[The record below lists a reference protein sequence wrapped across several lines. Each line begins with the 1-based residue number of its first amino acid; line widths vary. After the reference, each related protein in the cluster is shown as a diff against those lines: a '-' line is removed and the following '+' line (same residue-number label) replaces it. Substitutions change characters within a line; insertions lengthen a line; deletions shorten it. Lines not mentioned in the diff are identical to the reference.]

1 MAAVLMLGDVKVA
14 EWTGAGEPPWPLN
27 FVPDGTSTSG
37 SNMAALGWPVES
49 MAGKTGTGAI
59 LEAWRGSPQVVM
71 GLTVLVPFYVW
82 RVDRSTGGD
91 KARPWT
97 VAGAS
102 DSDWGAVSSS
112 YVAALGA
119 SAPVALNWTGVAAV
133 VYGPTEIAAL
143 KAQDAS
149 ASATLMNGG
158 GEYVSGDPIPE
169 GDDSVIIT
177 ATPKADGEGHD
188 ASTLPSKVFWKW
200 VCVETEEEFT
210 TERITVSVPPSN
222 ETHTYTAFWKPN
234 SVLVEVEAG
243 DNGIEVAHYST
254 AGLYYSKSATGETA
268 MPMFYARVVEGQET
282 DRKFLRWTKTVYS
295 INPSTGEETPEPSV
309 EMDVA
314 VDEDFPDYAAV
325 QTVRE
330 TADLAVRVVYRAYS
344 SYMHDR
350 VAVSISNTYLL
361 KGAGYVKSPTTA
373 SRFGTDGYAGEYSIA
388 YNQPADVNYTVMCR
402 RAGDL
407 AEGTFL
413 GTDSGTFTD
422 SETGKLWSAAYI
434 LFAVDADGEPV
445 GPEEDSTVPEDLDEP
460 DIPGGGGDGGAGTPI
475 GTGISLQLVVDDVGV
490 TAAEA
495 ALSIGGSALL
505 EVSFPDDPVAVKSAT
520 QGTVYILTTS
530 GIAPDTAIVKSV
542 TVNGAVVPESG
553 GKWPVVAGS
562 GSTSVVVTVGFPPL
576 KRLLVNAVS
585 VPSPPDPD
593 NSVTILPAPTLA
605 PDRWAEGTVI
615 TLTPVAVAG
624 YEHVLWQ
631 RDDAAGLHDE
641 EPGGSEYAFALD
653 ADTVVTAGFR
663 KPSLDVV
670 LTVKGSDT
678 LTSHFDWTYEAA
690 DADDTVPAE
699 MTHSLFVGSQIGIFK
714 VGANKI
720 QTAGDAAYNPYID
733 MPIAGVDVSYD
744 GGVTWLDAG
753 GDADYPGTYNA
764 QTSPRAA
771 ARIGKHTVTSVPLDD
786 TLHVRIRLR
795 ATVSVSIG
803 MPPVRWGG
811 PAWQAADSMIG
822 TGQNNWGCGFGAA
835 TISHASGAAT
845 MQYRLNTLANPT
857 ATKPLATLTEQ
868 EESPFPNYFDEY
880 PYINVELGDTVTATC
895 TPDPGFYFAAWID
908 GYFVH
913 TWDKYYGLT
922 PTPEQAVEEDRLVWP
937 AGNYIS
943 SEQTAVITVN
953 EGIKKIMLK
962 LKATVAPRWVIFTQD
977 PHPVLAMRP
986 GATEPEEIVPSVMWS
1001 EYQHATALDKMYFT
1015 PLSPVASAKW
1025 RGDVADGSFAAM
1037 LTAWGA
1043 TEEEM
1048 TALGITAENTVL
1060 WEVNR
1065 NNLVTTAERIAFE
1078 AFLSWGPYA
1087 NERFDTNPD
1096 YLGVYRRVH
1105 LTNAAGTHEVGKW
1118 EFVGRGT
1125 ALLWDDDTYRATYL
1139 TALEHKFFV
1148 DIEYRVR
1155 WNPSGV
1161 PSTDPEGPYQITV
1174 GYHEREDMDQGTV
1187 SAEIAG
1193 VSTGEINSRIFTIP
1207 EVQPGDEVIL
1217 HAVPRAGFEFVSWLS
1232 AAGTPISKDATYTVD
1247 PDTDG
1252 YVFLATFTPEIVDEN
1267 DNTTLFHVGFVAG
1280 NAGRGSIKVRIWRAD
1295 KTVEDYT
1302 VTAAG
1307 GADYQLKPGDNAYV
1321 EAIAG
1326 TGWEFAG
1333 WVDSYGLPRGAV
1345 AWYYPLEDF
1354 SPSGTALHRDVFFA
1368 APSVPPVTG
1377 NVPFRAGFLNSAD
1390 VPHAV
1395 GLVSVNGVLVATLI
1409 GRQYVDM
1416 MLTEGDSV
1424 SMEVTPAAGYV
1435 LSGFVDLAYAVTS
1448 VPKTVLNVSVTDQGL
1463 LAVLGLDV
1471 PPIDTPPTVV
1481 PGTPVTGAG
1490 LWLFEGGTENK
1501 AFVWR
1506 SRRFETTI
1514 PTEFNSVKVCR
1525 NGSFFPTAVALRINA
1540 YSSPEMTSANSD
1552 INLPITDEVP
1562 RRLPKI
1568 RRERYF
1574 EIEVTAMDDIE
1585 CVKIGS
1591 SMGELQNG

>member
-1 MAAVLMLGDVKVA
+1 MAAILMLGDVQVA
-14 EWTGAGEPPWPLN
+14 EWTGAGAPPWPLK
-27 FVPDGTSTSG
+27 FACLFGEVPTASG
-37 SNMAALGWPVES
+37 SDMAALGWPV
-49 MAGKTGTGAI
+49 
-59 LEAWRGSPQVVM
+59 V
-71 GLTVLVPFYVW
+71 GLGLSGPMVAFRAPPDYFIDLRVLVPFYVW
-82 RVDRSTGGD
+82 YVAIVTAWGGVIG
-91 KARPWT
+91 PQGFPVIGW
-97 VAGAS
+97 S
-102 DSDWGAVSSS
+102 DTS
-112 YVAALGA
+112 YVATLGQGGPVPLRWANVSSITFKVTDIASLLPTGGSATAALG
-119 SAPVALNWTGVAAV
+119 S
-133 VYGPTEIAAL
+133 
-143 KAQDAS
+143 
-149 ASATLMNGG
+149 G
-158 GEYVSGDPIPE
+158 GEYTSGGPIAPGE
-169 GDDSVIIT
+169 EKVILT
-177 ATPKADGEGHD
+177 ASPANYGEVHDG
-188 ASTLPSKVFWKW
+188 STVNGFLFWKW
-200 VCVETEEEFT
+200 VCSETSEEIT
-210 TERITVSVPPSN
+210 SERATVDVPSINAPR
-222 ETHTYTAFWKPN
+222 TYTAFWKPKA
-234 SVLVEVEAG
+234 VLLEVEAG
-243 DNGIEVAHYST
+243 DNGVEVAHYST
-254 AGLYYSKSATGETA
+254 AGLYYLKDGDDEPA
-268 MPMFYARVVEGQET
+268 MPMFYARVVVGQET

-295 INPSTGEETPEPSV
+295 IDPSTGEETPASAV
-309 EMDVA
+309 NMDVA
-314 VDEDFPDYAAV
+314 VDETYPDYEAV

-330 TADLAVRVVYRAYS
+330 TGDMAVRVVYRAYS
-344 SYMHDR
+344 SYTHDR

-373 SRFGTDGYAGEYSIA
+373 SRFGTGGYAGEYSIA
-388 YNQPADVNYTVMCR
+388 YNQPADANYTVMCR

-407 AEGTFL
+407 AAGTFL
-413 GTDSGTFTD
+413 NADSGTFTD
-422 SETGKLWSAAYI
+422 SNTGKIWSAAYI
-434 LFAVDADGEPV
+434 LFAVDAEGEPV
-445 GPEEDSTVPEDLDEP
+445 GPEEDPTVPEDPDEP
-460 DIPGGGGDGGAGTPI
+460 DIPDIPGIPGGGGDGGAGTPI

-495 ALSIGGSALL
+495 ALSIAGTALL

-520 QGTVYILTTS
+520 QGTGYILRTS
-530 GIAPDTAIVKSV
+530 GIAPSTAIVKSV
-542 TVNGAVVPESG
+542 TVNGAVVPKSG

-585 VPSPPDPD
+585 VPSSPDPD
-593 NSVTILPAPTLA
+593 NSVTILPAPTIE

-615 TLTPVAVAG
+615 TLTPVAVAE

-720 QTAGDAAYNPYID
+720 QTVGDAGYNPYID

-744 GGVTWLDAG
+744 GGVTWLDGG

-771 ARIGKHTVTSVPLDD
+771 ARIGKHTVTGVPLDD

-811 PAWQAADSMIG
+811 PAWQAAGSMIG

-857 ATKPLATLTEQ
+857 ATIPLATLTAQ
-868 EESPFPNYFDEY
+868 EESPYPDYFDEY
-880 PYINVELGDTVTATC
+880 PYIDVELGDTVTATC

-908 GYFVH
+908 GYFSH
-913 TWDKYYGLT
+913 TW
-922 PTPEQAVEEDRLVWP
+922 EDTGEAIISENRLVWP
-937 AGNYIS
+937 VGNYIS

-953 EGIKKIMLK
+953 EGIKKVMLK
-962 LKATVAPRWVIFTQD
+962 MKATVAPRWVIFTQD
-977 PHPVLAMRP
+977 PDQVLAIRP
-986 GATEPEEIVPSVMWS
+986 GETVPEKIVPTVMWS
-1001 EYQHATALDKMYFT
+1001 DAQHATALDKMYFT
-1015 PLSPVASAKW
+1015 PLSPVASAKLN
-1025 RGDVADGSFAAM
+1025 GNVSGGSFAAM
-1037 LTAWGA
+1037 LTAWNA
-1043 TEEEM
+1043 TEGEM
-1048 TALGITAENTVL
+1048 TALGITAANTVL

-1065 NNLVTTAERIAFE
+1065 NNLVTTAERIAFW
-1078 AFLSWGPYA
+1078 AILSWNA
-1087 NERFDTNPD
+1087 NENERFDTNPA

-1105 LTNAAGTHEVGKW
+1105 LTNAAGTHEVGDW
-1118 EFVGRGT
+1118 EFVGRGVVGRT
-1125 ALLWDDDTYRATYL
+1125 NPYYPDIDTTIYCPALGQ
-1139 TALEHKFFV
+1139 KFFV

-1155 WNPSGV
+1155 WV
-1161 PSTDPEGPYQITV
+1161 PYVAPTSPEVPYQITV
-1174 GYHEREDMDQGTV
+1174 GYHELEDMEQGTV

-1193 VSTGEINSRIFTIP
+1193 VSTGEINSRILSP

-1217 HAVPRAGFEFVSWLS
+1217 HAAPRAGFTFASWLS
-1232 AAGTPISKDATYTVD
+1232 AAETPVSTDATYTVD

-1252 YVFLATFTPEIVDEN
+1252 YVFLATFTPEIVDIV
-1267 DNTTLFHVGFVAG
+1267 NTTLFHVGFVAG
-1280 NAGRGSIKVRIWRAD
+1280 NAGRGSIAVRIWRAD
-1295 KTVEDYT
+1295 TTVEDYT

-1307 GADYQLKPGDNAYV
+1307 GADYQLNSGDNAYV
-1321 EAIAG
+1321 VAIAG

-1333 WVDSYGLPRGAV
+1333 WNDSYGLPRGTV
-1345 AWYYPLEDF
+1345 VGYDPLED
-1354 SPSGTALHRDVFFA
+1354 SGASGAALHRDVFFA
-1368 APSVPPVTG
+1368 APIVLPVTG

-1395 GLVSVNGVLVATLI
+1395 GLVSVNGALVVTLI
-1409 GRQYVDM
+1409 GRQYADM

-1424 SMEVTPAAGYV
+1424 SMEVTTAAGYV

-1448 VPKTVLNVSVTDQGL
+1448 VPKTVLNVSVTDQGV
-1463 LAVLGLDV
+1463 LAVLGLDA
-1471 PPIDTPPTVV
+1471 PPTDPLPTVV

-1506 SRRFETTI
+1506 SRRFETAI

-1574 EIEVTAMDDIE
+1574 EIEVTAKDDIE

>member
-1 MAAVLMLGDVKVA
+1 MAAILMLGDVQVA
-14 EWTGAGEPPWPLN
+14 EWTGAGAPPWPISFAPLGITTTN
-27 FVPDGTSTSG
+27 AAVTSSWPMYSKAVDTQGELRGWKGAPPAVTGLAIVQAFYIYRLSYWYDEFDGWGQSGSTNTENITSPVATLGDGPPVPLTWRGVSAVTFKVTDIASLLPTGGSATAELGSGGAYTSG
-37 SNMAALGWPVES
+37 GP
-49 MAGKTGTGAI
+49 I
-59 LEAWRGSPQVVM
+59 
-71 GLTVLVPFYVW
+71 
-82 RVDRSTGGD
+82 
-91 KARPWT
+91 
-97 VAGAS
+97 
-102 DSDWGAVSSS
+102 
-112 YVAALGA
+112 
-119 SAPVALNWTGVAAV
+119 AAV
-133 VYGPTEIAAL
+133 DETVVLTASPADYGEVHDGSTA
-143 KAQDAS
+143 
-149 ASATLMNGG
+149 NGF
-158 GEYVSGDPIPE
+158 
-169 GDDSVIIT
+169 
-177 ATPKADGEGHD
+177 
-188 ASTLPSKVFWKW
+188 LFWKW
-200 VCVETEEEFT
+200 VCSETSEEITSEQA
-210 TERITVSVPPSN
+210 TVSAPPSDV
-222 ETHTYTAFWKPN
+222 THTYTAFWKPKA
-234 SVLVEVEAG
+234 VLLEVEAG

-254 AGLYYSKSATGETA
+254 AGLYYLKDGDDEPA
-268 MPMFYARVVEGQET
+268 MPMFYAKVVDAQAA
-282 DRKFLRWTKTVYS
+282 DKKFLRWTKTVYS
-295 INPSTGEETPEPSV
+295 INPTTGEETPATAV
-309 EMDVA
+309 NMDVA
-314 VDEDFPDYAAV
+314 VDETQPDYEAV

-330 TADLAVRVVYRAYS
+330 TGDMAVRVVYRAYS

-350 VAVSISNTYLL
+350 VAVSIANTYLL

-373 SRFGTDGYAGEYSIA
+373 SRFGTGGYAGEYSIA
-388 YNQPADVNYTVMCR
+388 YNQPADVDYTVMCR

-407 AEGTFL
+407 AAGTFL
-413 GTDSGTFTD
+413 NADSGTFTD
-422 SETGKLWSAAYI
+422 SETGKIWSAAYI
-434 LFAVDADGEPV
+434 LFAVDAEGEPV
-445 GPEEDSTVPEDLDEP
+445 GPEEDPTLPEDPDEP
-460 DIPGGGGDGGAGTPI
+460 DIPGGGGGGGAGTPI

-495 ALSIGGSALL
+495 ALSIGGTALL

-530 GIAPDTAIVKSV
+530 GIAPTTAIVKSV

-585 VPSPPDPD
+585 VPSSPDPD
-593 NSVTILPAPTLA
+593 NSVTILPAPAIA

-615 TLTPVAVAG
+615 TLTPVAVAE

-631 RDDAAGLHDE
+631 RDDAAGFHDE

-699 MTHSLFVGSQIGIFK
+699 MTHGLFVGSQIGIFK

-720 QTAGDAAYNPYID
+720 QTAGDAVYNTYID

-744 GGVTWLDAG
+744 GGVTWLDGG
-753 GDADYPGTYNA
+753 GDADYPATYNA

-857 ATKPLATLTEQ
+857 ATVPLATLTAG
-868 EESPFPNYFDEY
+868 EESPYPDYFDEY
-880 PYINVELGDTVTATC
+880 PYIDVELGDTVTATC

-908 GYFVH
+908 GYFSH
-913 TWDKYYGLT
+913 TW
-922 PTPEQAVEEDRLVWP
+922 EDSGEAITSENRLVWP
-937 AGNYIS
+937 VGNYIS

-953 EGIKKIMLK
+953 EGIKKVMLK
-962 LKATVAPRWVIFTQD
+962 MKATVAPRWVIFTQD
-977 PHPVLAMRP
+977 SDPVLATRP
-986 GATEPEEIVPSVMWS
+986 GGTVPEEIVPFVMWS
-1001 EYQHATALDKMYFT
+1001 YDQHATALDKMYFT
-1015 PLSPVASAKW
+1015 PLSPVASAK
-1025 RGDVADGSFAAM
+1025 RNGDVSGGSFAAM

-1043 TEEEM
+1043 TEGEM
-1048 TALGITAENTVL
+1048 TALGITAANTVL
-1060 WEVNR
+1060 WEVNK
-1065 NNLVTTAERIAFE
+1065 NNLVTTAERIAFW
-1078 AFLSWGPYA
+1078 AILSWGP
-1087 NERFDTNPD
+1087 NESERFDTNPA

-1105 LTNAAGTHEVGKW
+1105 LTNAAGTHEVGDW
-1118 EFVGRGT
+1118 EFVGRGST
-1125 ALLWDDDTYRATYL
+1125 FLWSNGDYRATYL
-1139 TALEHKFFV
+1139 TALGQKFFV

-1155 WNPSGV
+1155 WV
-1161 PSTDPEGPYQITV
+1161 PYVEPTDPEVPYQITV
-1174 GYHEREDMDQGTV
+1174 GYHELEDMEQGTV

-1193 VSTGEINSRIFTIP
+1193 VSTGEINSRIVSP

-1217 HAVPRAGFEFVSWLS
+1217 HAAPRAGFTFVSWLN
-1232 AAGTPISKDATYTVD
+1232 AAEEAVSTDATYTVD

-1252 YVFLATFTPEIVDEN
+1252 YVFLATFTAEIVVPPV
-1267 DNTTLFHVGFVAG
+1267 NTTLFHVGFVAG
-1280 NAGRGSIKVRIWRAD
+1280 NAGRGSIAVRIWRAD
-1295 KTVEDYT
+1295 TTVEDYT

-1307 GADYQLKPGDNAYV
+1307 GADYQLNPGDNAYV
-1321 EAIAG
+1321 VATAG

-1333 WVDSYGLPRGAV
+1333 WNDSYGLPRGAV
-1345 AWYYPLEDF
+1345 AGYYPLAD
-1354 SPSGTALHRDVFFA
+1354 SGASGAALHRDVFFA
-1368 APSVPPVTG
+1368 APIVPPVTG

-1395 GLVSVNGVLVATLI
+1395 GLVSVNGALVATLI
-1409 GRQYVDM
+1409 GRQYADM

-1424 SMEVTPAAGYV
+1424 SMELITAAGYV

-1448 VPKTVLNVSVTDQGL
+1448 VPKTVLNVSVTDQGV
-1463 LAVLGLDV
+1463 LAVLGLDA
-1471 PPIDTPPTVV
+1471 PPTDPPPTVV

-1490 LWLFEGGTENK
+1490 LWLFDGGTENK

-1506 SRRFETTI
+1506 SRRFETAI

-1525 NGSFFPTAVALRINA
+1525 NGSFFPAAVALRINA

-1574 EIEVTAMDDIE
+1574 EIEVTAKDDIE

>member
-1 MAAVLMLGDVKVA
+1 MAAILMLGDVKVA
-14 EWTGAGEPPWPLN
+14 EWTGAGNPPWPISFAPDCVGFTDN
-27 FVPDGTSTSG
+27 PTVVSSWPRYKGIIVPEGHSPHKMG
-37 SNMAALGWPVES
+37 CP
-49 MAGKTGTGAI
+49 
-59 LEAWRGSPQVVM
+59 GSPVFLP
-71 GLTVLVPFYVW
+71 GLKVLRPFHIYRIGYYYRPFQDAPGFIE
-82 RVDRSTGGD
+82 RVGWGLHGNNESI
-91 KARPWT
+91 PST
-97 VAGAS
+97 VAT
-102 DSDWGAVSSS
+102 
-112 YVAALGA
+112 LGEGP
-119 SAPVALNWTGVAAV
+119 PVPLNWTGVAKV

-149 ASATLMNGG
+149 ASATLMNRGG
-158 GEYVSGDPIPE
+158 KYVSGYPIFE
-169 GDDSVIIT
+169 VDDSVIIT
-177 ATPKADGEGHD
+177 AAPLSDGEGHD

-200 VCVETEEEFT
+200 VCTETAEEIT
-210 TERITVSVPPSN
+210 TQQITVSVPPSN
-222 ETHTYTAFWKPN
+222 ETRTYTAFWKPN

-254 AGLYYSKSATGETA
+254 AGLYYSKSATGEPA
-268 MPMFYARVVEGQET
+268 MPMFYARVVEGQES

-295 INPSTGEETPEPSV
+295 IDPSTGEEIPEPSV
-309 EMDVA
+309 SMDVA
-314 VDEDFPDYAAV
+314 VDEDFPDYVAV

-373 SRFGTDGYAGEYSIA
+373 SRFGTDGYAGEYSIS

-445 GPEEDSTVPEDLDEP
+445 GPEEDSTVPEDPDEP
-460 DIPGGGGDGGAGTPI
+460 DIPDIPDIPGIPGGGGAGTPI
-475 GTGISLQLVVDDVGV
+475 GTGISLQLVADDVGV

-495 ALSIGGSALL
+495 ALSIGGTALL
-505 EVSFPDDPVAVKSAT
+505 EVSFPDNPVAVKSAT

-576 KRLLVNAVS
+576 KRLLVNVVS

-593 NSVTILPAPTLA
+593 NSVTILPAPTIE

-641 EPGGSEYAFALD
+641 EPGGSEYTFALD

-744 GGVTWLDAG
+744 GGATWLDAG

-811 PAWQAADSMIG
+811 PAWQAAGSMIG

-857 ATKPLATLTEQ
+857 ATVPLATLTAQ
-868 EESPFPNYFDEY
+868 EASPYPDYFDEY

-908 GYFVH
+908 GYFDH
-913 TWDKYYGLT
+913 TW
-922 PTPEQAVEEDRLVWP
+922 EDSGEAIISENRMVWP
-937 AGNYIS
+937 VGNYIS

-977 PHPVLAMRP
+977 SDPVLAMRP
-986 GATEPEEIVPSVMWS
+986 GETEPEPKVPTVMWS
-1001 EYQHATALDKMYFT
+1001 DEQHATKLDKMCFT
-1015 PLSPVASAKW
+1015 PGASAKLN
-1025 RGDVADGSFAAM
+1025 GDVSGGSFAAM

-1078 AFLSWGPYA
+1078 VFLSWGP
-1087 NERFDTNPD
+1087 NDSERFDTNPD
-1096 YLGVYRRVH
+1096 YLGVHRRVH
-1105 LTNAAGTHEVGKW
+1105 LTNAAGAHEVGDW
-1118 EFVGRGT
+1118 VPVGRGT
-1125 ALLWDDDTYRATYL
+1125 AYLNGDTYRATYL
-1139 TALEHKFFV
+1139 TALEQNFFV

-1161 PSTDPEGPYQITV
+1161 PSTDPEVPYYITV
-1174 GYHEREDMDQGTV
+1174 GYHEDEDTKQGTV
-1187 SAEIAG
+1187 SATIAG
-1193 VSTGEINSRIFTIP
+1193 VSTGEINSRILSKK
-1207 EVQPGDEVIL
+1207 VNPGDEVIL
-1217 HAVPRAGFEFVSWLS
+1217 HAVPRAGFTFVSWLS
-1232 AAGTPISKDATYTVD
+1232 AAGAPISTDATYTVD

-1252 YVFLATFTPEIVDEN
+1252 YVFLATFTPDIVDDST

-1295 KTVEDYT
+1295 TTVEDYT

-1321 EAIAG
+1321 VAIAG

-1333 WVDSYGLPRGAV
+1333 WVDSYGLPRGTV

-1368 APSVPPVTG
+1368 APNVPPVTG

-1395 GLVSVNGVLVATLI
+1395 GLVWVNGVLVATLI
-1409 GRQYVDM
+1409 GRQYADM

-1435 LSGFVDLAYAVTS
+1435 LLGFVDLAYAVTS
-1448 VPKTVLNVSVTDQGL
+1448 VPKTVLNVSVTDQGV
-1463 LAVLGLDV
+1463 LAVLGLDT
-1471 PPIDTPPTVV
+1471 PSPDPPPTVV

-1506 SRRFETTI
+1506 SRRFETAI

-1574 EIEVTAMDDIE
+1574 EIEVTAKDDIE

>member
-1 MAAVLMLGDVKVA
+1 MEAILMLGDVKVA
-14 EWTGAGEPPWPLN
+14 EWAGAGEPPTSLSFKPDAIFTRNPTVLSSWPRY
-27 FVPDGTSTSG
+27 S
-37 SNMAALGWPVES
+37 
-49 MAGKTGTGAI
+49 GAI
-59 LEAWRGSPQVVM
+59 DTQGTHRGARGSPAPLSE
-71 GLTVLVPFYVW
+71 LTVLTPFYIYRTGYFYDVVDEW
-82 RVDRSTGGD
+82 GLSGHTEQIQSSVATLGEGPPIPLTWINIGRVNFQVTDIP
-91 KARPWT
+91 AF
-97 VAGAS
+97 
-102 DSDWGAVSSS
+102 
-112 YVAALGA
+112 
-119 SAPVALNWTGVAAV
+119 
-133 VYGPTEIAAL
+133 
-143 KAQDAS
+143 KAQDA
-149 ASATLMNGG
+149 AVTATLENS
-158 GEYVSGDPIPE
+158 GEAYESGAPIWDVN
-169 GDDSVIIT
+169 DDSVIIT
-177 ATPKADGEGHD
+177 AAPLADGEGHD
-188 ASTLPSKVFWKW
+188 ASSTPALVFWKW
-200 VCVETEEEFT
+200 VCTETEEEIT
-210 TERITVSVPPSN
+210 TEQIRVSPPQTGTTV
-222 ETHTYTAFWKPN
+222 TYTAFWRPK
-234 SVLVEVEAG
+234 SVLFEVLAG
-243 DNGIEVAHYST
+243 DNGVEVAHYST
-254 AGLYYSKSATGETA
+254 SGLYYSKDATGESA
-268 MPMFYARVVEGQET
+268 MPLFYGRVVDGQET
-282 DRKFLRWTKTVYS
+282 DRAFKHWTRTVYS
-295 INPSTGEETPEPSV
+295 IDETTGESVPGSAVVVAGTTDPSHPEY
-309 EMDVA
+309 E
-314 VDEDFPDYAAV
+314 AV
-325 QTVRE
+325 QTTRE
-330 TADLAVRVVYRAYS
+330 TGELAHRVVYRAYS
-344 SYMHDR
+344 RYLHDK
-350 VAVSISNTYLL
+350 VATSVANTYLL
-361 KGAGYVKSPTTA
+361 KGAGYVKSPAGA
-373 SRFGTDGYAGEYSIA
+373 SVFGKDGYAGAYGLS
-388 YNQPADVNYTVMCR
+388 YNQPVDVNYTVMCR

-407 AEGTFL
+407 AAGTFL
-413 GTDSGTFTD
+413 GADAGTFTD
-422 SETGKLWSAAYI
+422 SNTGRLWSAAYI

-445 GPEEDSTVPEDLDEP
+445 GPEEDTTVPEDPEEP
-460 DIPGGGGDGGAGTPI
+460 DIPGGGGGGGGAGTPI

-505 EVSFPDDPVAVKSAT
+505 EVSFPDDPVAVKSTT

-530 GIAPDTAIVKSV
+530 GIAPTTAIVKSV

-585 VPSPPDPD
+585 VPPSPDPD

-631 RDDAAGLHDE
+631 RDDAAGFHDE
-641 EPGGSEYAFALD
+641 EPGGVEYAFALD

-744 GGVTWLDAG
+744 GGATWLDG
-753 GDADYPGTYNA
+753 GGNADYPSTYNA

-771 ARIGKHTVTSVPLDD
+771 ARIGKHTVTGVPLDD

-811 PAWQAADSMIG
+811 PAWQAAGSMIG

-857 ATKPLATLTEQ
+857 ATIPLATLTEQ
-868 EESPFPNYFDEY
+868 EESPYPDYFDEY

-908 GYFVH
+908 GYFGH
-913 TWDKYYGLT
+913 TW
-922 PTPEQAVEEDRLVWP
+922 EDSGEAITSENRLVWP

-977 PHPVLAMRP
+977 PHPVLAMPP
-986 GATEPEEIVPSVMWS
+986 GGTVPEPKVPYVMWS
-1001 EYQHATALDKMYFT
+1001 DEQHATALDKMCFT
-1015 PLSPVASAKW
+1015 PLSPKKSAKW
-1025 RGDVADGSFAAM
+1025 NGDASGGSFAAM

-1048 TALGITAENTVL
+1048 TALGITAADTVL

-1065 NNLVTTAERIAFE
+1065 NNLVTTAERIAFSVG
-1078 AFLSWGPYA
+1078 LSWGPYES
-1087 NERFDTNPD
+1087 ERFDTYRE

-1105 LTNAAGTHEVGKW
+1105 LTNAAGTHEVGDW
-1118 EFVGRGT
+1118 EFVGKGST
-1125 ALLWDDDTYRATYL
+1125 LLWDDDTYRATYL
-1139 TALEHKFFV
+1139 TALGQKFFV

-1155 WNPSGV
+1155 WV
-1161 PSTDPEGPYQITV
+1161 PYVAPTTPEVPYQITV
-1174 GYHEREDMDQGTV
+1174 GYHEQEDMEQGTV

-1193 VSTGEINSRIFTIP
+1193 VSTGEINSRILSP

-1217 HAVPRAGFEFVSWLS
+1217 HAVPRAGFTFVSWLN
-1232 AAGTPISKDATYTVD
+1232 AAEEVVSTDATYTVD

-1252 YVFLATFTPEIVDEN
+1252 YVFLATFTPEIIVPPV
-1267 DNTTLFHVGFVAG
+1267 NTTLFHVGFVAG
-1280 NAGRGSIKVRIWRAD
+1280 NAGRGSIAVRIWRAD
-1295 KTVEDYT
+1295 TTVEDYT
-1302 VTAAG
+1302 VTEAG
-1307 GADYQLKPGDNAYV
+1307 GADYQLNPGDNAYV
-1321 EAIAG
+1321 VAIAG

-1333 WVDSYGLPRGAV
+1333 WVDSYGLPRGTV
-1345 AWYYPLEDF
+1345 AWYYPLADS
-1354 SPSGTALHRDVFFA
+1354 SPSGVALHRDVFFA
-1368 APSVPPVTG
+1368 ASIVPPVTG
-1377 NVPFRAGFLNSAD
+1377 NVPFRAGFLNPAD

-1395 GLVSVNGVLVATLI
+1395 GLVSVNGTLVATLI
-1409 GRQYVDM
+1409 GRQYADM

-1424 SMEVTPAAGYV
+1424 SMEVTTAAGYV

-1448 VPKTVLNVSVTDQGL
+1448 VPKTVLNVSVTNQGV
-1463 LAVLGLDV
+1463 LAVLGMDA
-1471 PPIDTPPTVV
+1471 PPIDPPPTVV

-1506 SRRFETTI
+1506 SRRFETAI

-1525 NGSFFPTAVALRINA
+1525 NGSFFPAAVALRINA

>member
-1 MAAVLMLGDVKVA
+1 MAAILMLGDVAVA
-14 EWTGAGEPPWPLN
+14 EWTGAGNPPWPIS
-27 FVPDGTSTSG
+27 FKPDKIFTTNPTVLSS
-37 SNMAALGWPVES
+37 WPRYS
-49 MAGKTGTGAI
+49 GAI
-59 LEAWRGSPQVVM
+59 DTQGTHRGARGSPALLS
-71 GLTVLVPFYVW
+71 GLRVLKSFFIYRTGYYYVEIDEW
-82 RVDRSTGGD
+82 GLSGHKEQIQSSVATLWEGPPIPLTWTNVGRVIFRVTDI
-91 KARPWT
+91 P
-97 VAGAS
+97 
-102 DSDWGAVSSS
+102 
-112 YVAALGA
+112 
-119 SAPVALNWTGVAAV
+119 
-133 VYGPTEIAAL
+133 AL
-143 KAQDAS
+143 KARDA
-149 ASATLMNGG
+149 AVTATLGNS
-158 GEYVSGDPIPE
+158 GEAYESGAPILSD
-169 GDDSVIIT
+169 GNDSVIIT
-177 ATPKADGEGHD
+177 AAPLADGEGHD
-188 ASTLPSKVFWKW
+188 ASSTPALVFWKW
-200 VCVETEEEFT
+200 VCTETGEEIT
-210 TERITVSVPPSN
+210 TEQIEVPVPDAN
-222 ETHTYTAFWKPN
+222 QTRTYTAFWKPK

-254 AGLYYSKSATGETA
+254 AGLYYSKSATGEPA

-282 DRKFLRWTKTVYS
+282 DRKFSRWTKTVYS

-314 VDEDFPDYAAV
+314 VDEDFPDYKAV

-344 SYMHDR
+344 SYTHDR
-350 VAVSISNTYLL
+350 VAVSIANTYLL

-422 SETGKLWSAAYI
+422 SETGRLWSAAYI

-445 GPEEDSTVPEDLDEP
+445 GPEEDTTLPEDPDEP
-460 DIPGGGGDGGAGTPI
+460 DIPGIPGDGGAGTPI

-505 EVSFPDDPVAVKSAT
+505 EVSFPDNPVAVKSAT
-520 QGTVYILTTS
+520 QGAVYILTVS
-530 GIAPDTAIVKSV
+530 GIAPATAIVKSV
-542 TVNGAVVPESG
+542 TVNGTALPGSG

-576 KRLLVNAVS
+576 KRLLVNVVS

-593 NSVTILPAPTLA
+593 NSVTILPAPTIE
-605 PDRWAEGTVI
+605 PDRWVEGTVI
-615 TLTPVAVAG
+615 TLTPVAVTG

-631 RDDAAGLHDE
+631 RDDAAGFHDE

-699 MTHSLFVGSQIGIFK
+699 MTHSLFGGSQIGIFK

-720 QTAGDAAYNPYID
+720 QTAGDAVYNKYID

-744 GGVTWLDAG
+744 GGATWLDG
-753 GDADYPGTYNA
+753 GGNADYPATYNA

-771 ARIGKHTVTSVPLDD
+771 ARIGKHTVTSIPLDD

-811 PAWQAADSMIG
+811 PAWQAAGSMIG

-868 EESPFPNYFDEY
+868 EESPYPNYFDEY

-943 SEQTAVITVN
+943 TEQTALITVN
-953 EGIKKIMLK
+953 EGMKKIMLK
-962 LKATVAPRWVIFTQD
+962 MKATVTPRWVIFTQD
-977 PHPVLAMRP
+977 SEPVLAIRP
-986 GATEPEEIVPSVMWS
+986 GGTEPVEIVPIVMWS
-1001 EYQHATALDKMYFT
+1001 DYQHATHLDQMYFT
-1015 PLSPVASAKW
+1015 PFSPVPSAMLN
-1025 RGDVADGSFAAM
+1025 GNVSGGSFAAM
-1037 LTAWGA
+1037 LTAWGV

-1048 TALGITAENTVL
+1048 AVLGITRDNTVL

-1065 NNLVTTAERIAFE
+1065 SNLVTTAERIAFK
-1078 AFLSWGPYA
+1078 AVLPWGAYVK
-1087 NERFDTNPD
+1087 ERFDTHPA

-1105 LTNAAGTHEVGKW
+1105 LTNAAGTHEVGDW
-1118 EFVGRGT
+1118 EFVGRGST
-1125 ALLWDDDTYRATYL
+1125 LLWNDDTYKATYL
-1139 TALEHKFFV
+1139 TALAQKFFV

-1155 WNPSGV
+1155 WV
-1161 PSTDPEGPYQITV
+1161 PYVAPTTPEVPYQITV
-1174 GYHEREDMDQGTV
+1174 GYHEQEDMEQGTV

-1193 VSTGEINSRIFTIP
+1193 VSTGEINSRILTP
-1207 EVQPGDEVIL
+1207 TVQPGDTVIL
-1217 HAVPRAGFEFVSWLS
+1217 HASPRAGFTFVSWLS
-1232 AAGTPISKDATYTVD
+1232 AAGVPITKDATYTVD

-1252 YVFLATFTPEIVDEN
+1252 YVFLATFTPEIVDDST

-1295 KTVEDYT
+1295 TTVEDYT

-1333 WVDSYGLPRGAV
+1333 WVDSYGLPRGDV
-1345 AWYYPLEDF
+1345 AWYYPIADS
-1354 SPSGTALHRDVFFA
+1354 SPSGLALHRDVFFSA
-1368 APSVPPVTG
+1368 SIVPPVTG
-1377 NVPFRAGFLNSAD
+1377 NVPFRAGFLNPAD

-1463 LAVLGLDV
+1463 LAVLGLDT
-1471 PPIDTPPTVV
+1471 PSPDPPPTVV

-1506 SRRFETTI
+1506 SRRFETAI

-1574 EIEVTAMDDIE
+1574 EIEVTAKDDIE

>member
-1 MAAVLMLGDVKVA
+1 MAAVAILMLGDVAVA
-14 EWTGAGEPPWPLN
+14 EWTGAGKPPWPLK
-27 FVPDGTSTSG
+27 FFCFFGDVPTANG
-37 SNMAALGWPVES
+37 SNMAALGWPVVTTS
-49 MAGKTGTGAI
+49 SDGTMVAFRAS
-59 LEAWRGSPQVVM
+59 LDLPP
-71 GLTVLVPFYVW
+71 GLTVFVPFYVW
-82 RVDRSTGGD
+82 Y
-91 KARPWT
+91 
-97 VAGAS
+97 VAHVTALGVIGPQGIPVPGWF
-102 DSDWGAVSSS
+102 DTS
-112 YVAALGA
+112 YVATLGKGP
-119 SAPVALNWTGVAAV
+119 PVALHWHWAGVATV
-133 VYGPTEIAAL
+133 VYGPTKIAAL

-158 GEYVSGDPIPE
+158 GEYVSGDPIFD
-169 GDDSVIIT
+169 GDELVIT
-177 ATPKADGEGHD
+177 AAPLSDGEGHD

-200 VCVETEEEFT
+200 VCVETQEEIT
-210 TERITVSVPPSN
+210 TQTITVPASLSN

-254 AGLYYSKSATGETA
+254 AGLYYSKSDTEPGA
-268 MPMFYARVVEGQET
+268 MPMFYARVVEGQES

-309 EMDVA
+309 NMDVA
-314 VDEDFPDYAAV
+314 VDEDFPDYVAV

-344 SYMHDR
+344 SYTHDR

-361 KGAGYVKSPTTA
+361 KGAGYVKSPATA
-373 SRFGTDGYAGEYSIA
+373 SRFGTGGYAGEYSIS
-388 YNQPADVNYTVMCR
+388 YNQPADVDYTVMCR

-422 SETGKLWSAAYI
+422 SNTGKLWSAAYI
-434 LFAVDADGEPV
+434 LFAVDAGGEPV
-445 GPEEDSTVPEDLDEP
+445 GPEEDPTVPEDP
-460 DIPGGGGDGGAGTPI
+460 DVPDVPGGGGGGGGAGTPI
-475 GTGISLQLVVDDVGV
+475 GTGISLQLVADDVGV

-495 ALSIGGSALL
+495 ALSIGGTALL

-542 TVNGAVVPESG
+542 TVNGTVVPESG

-605 PDRWAEGTVI
+605 PDRWVEGTVI

-631 RDDAAGLHDE
+631 RDDAAGFHDE

-720 QTAGDAAYNPYID
+720 QTAGDAVYNKYID

-744 GGVTWLDAG
+744 GGVTWLDGG
-753 GDADYPGTYNA
+753 GDADYPSTYNA

-771 ARIGKHTVTSVPLDD
+771 ARIGKHTVTGVPLDD

-811 PAWQAADSMIG
+811 PAWQAAGSMIG

-857 ATKPLATLTEQ
+857 ATVPLATLTEQ
-868 EESPFPNYFDEY
+868 EAYPYPNYFDEY

-908 GYFVH
+908 GYFDH
-913 TWDKYYGLT
+913 TWDSGEAIA
-922 PTPEQAVEEDRLVWP
+922 PEDRLVWP

-986 GATEPEEIVPSVMWS
+986 GATVPEEIVPYVMWS
-1001 EYQHATALDKMYFT
+1001 EYQNATALDKMYFT

-1025 RGDVADGSFAAM
+1025 RGDVAGGAFAAM
-1037 LTAWGA
+1037 LTAWGV
-1043 TEEEM
+1043 TEGEM

-1060 WEVNR
+1060 WEVNK

-1105 LTNAAGTHEVGKW
+1105 LTNAAGTHEVGDW

-1125 ALLWDDDTYRATYL
+1125 AYLNGDTYRATYL
-1139 TALEHKFFV
+1139 TGLGQKFVV

-1155 WNPSGV
+1155 WV
-1161 PSTDPEGPYQITV
+1161 PYVEPTTPEVPYQITV
-1174 GYHEREDMDQGTV
+1174 GYHEQEDMEQGTV
-1187 SAEIAG
+1187 SATIAG
-1193 VSTGEINSRIFTIP
+1193 VSTGEINSRILSP

-1217 HAVPRAGFEFVSWLS
+1217 HAVPRAGFAFVSWLS
-1232 AAGTPISKDATYTVD
+1232 AAGVPISTDATYTVD

-1252 YVFLATFTPEIVDEN
+1252 YVFLATFTPEIVDET

-1280 NAGRGSIKVRIWRAD
+1280 NAGRGSIAVRIWRAD
-1295 KTVEDYT
+1295 TTVEDYT

-1333 WVDSYGLPRGAV
+1333 WVDSYGLPRGTV
-1345 AWYYPLEDF
+1345 AWYYPLEDI
-1354 SPSGTALHRDVFFA
+1354 SASGAALHRDVFFA
-1368 APSVPPVTG
+1368 ASIVPPVTG

-1395 GLVSVNGVLVATLI
+1395 GLVSVNGTLVATLI

-1424 SMEVTPAAGYV
+1424 SMEVTTAAGYV

-1448 VPKTVLNVSVTDQGL
+1448 VPKTVLNVSVTNQGV
-1463 LAVLGLDV
+1463 LAVIGLDV

-1506 SRRFETTI
+1506 SRRFETAI

-1574 EIEVTAMDDIE
+1574 EIEVTAKDDIE